1 MTYQFKIQIKGIT
14 KPPVWRRVLV
24 PDIYTFLR
32 FHQVIQRAFNWDDC
46 HLFEF
51 VDKVYDMDIRIANPD
66 EKDWYYPVPTQD
78 PAKFKLKAYFGQ
90 DISKKLLYQYDLG
103 DSWYHTIVLEAIWD
117 EKILKPRCLAGKGA
131 CPPENCVGVHEY
143 ERIKEVFRED
153 PFGEE
158 AMEYRELLEMYEDEI
173 WDPNLFNLDATNEEL
188 ALL

>member
-24 PDIYTFLR
+24 PVIYTFLR

-90 DISKKLLYQYDLG
+90 DISKKLLYQ
-103 DSWYHTIVLEAIWD
+103 
-117 EKILKPRCLAGKGA
+117 
-131 CPPENCVGVHEY
+131 
-143 ERIKEVFRED
+143 
-153 PFGEE
+153 
-158 AMEYRELLEMYEDEI
+158 
-173 WDPNLFNLDATNEEL
+173 
-188 ALL
+188 